1 MTGDEVSEAD
11 LQHNPVPSAVA
22 YETHCS
28 PNDTT
33 DWHYVSTVRVTKP
46 KSVNGKDDTS
56 SRRLIEWADG
66 AQNHPRRSSPNR

>member
-1 MTGDEVSEAD
+1 MVR
-11 LQHNPVPSAVA
+11 QSAALRLFVKSLFSQLPRLFA
-22 YETHCS
+22 TA
-28 PNDTT
+28 
-33 DWHYVSTVRVTKP
+33 RTKP

>member
-33 DWHYVSTVRVTKP
+33 DWHYVSTVRVTKQTI
-46 KSVNGKDDTS
+46 SGQTS
-56 SRRLIEWADG
+56 MTMC
-66 AQNHPRRSSPNR
+66 